1 MDHDIKATIG
11 ACVFVAAALTAIYFI
26 GVLLLA
32 ILQSLPLWAG
42 GVIFLFFLFREVFSN
57 G

>member
-1 MDHDIKATIG
+1 MDRDIKATIG
-11 ACVFVAAALTAIYFI
+11 ACIFVAAALIAIYFV

-42 GVIFLFFLFREVFSN
+42 GVISLFFLFREMFDK
-57 G
+57 